1 MRPLGCTFVALLWLG
16 SVAMAQQPPSSPP
29 ITIPPKPGAP
39 AEPANLLPKLDPQN
53 NRLDA
58 LLVQWEQRMTGVEAI
73 VCKCSREEK
82 SKAAGFKKVYEGEA
96 RYMKPNLVALRMIM
110 PTNKEIW
117 ELYVCTGKFLYEY
130 RPQTKT
136 LRIHDVAPEQANFQN
151 NFLSF
156 LFGMNAADAK
166 RKFDLTLTKEDQHYI
181 YIDIKPRFDADKREF
196 SRAQMVLFT
205 QNMLPARVWF
215 ELPNGDETTWNIADI
230 DTKVKLKESH
240 FMPPE
245 APAGWNKERV
255 PLPNSNPT
263 PAPNIPQPQPS
274 KVRPS
279 GQ

>member
-1 MRPLGCTFVALLWLG
+1 MRPLGYNFAALLLLG
-16 SVAMAQQPPSSPP
+16 SVAFAQQPPSSPP
-29 ITIPPKPGAP
+29 ITIPPKPGTP
-39 AEPANLLPKLDPQN
+39 AETANLLPKLDPQN

-58 LLVQWEQRMTGVEAI
+58 LLVQWEQRMTGVDSI

-82 SKAAGFKKVYEGEA
+82 SKASGFKKVYEGEA
-96 RYMKPNLVALRMIM
+96 RYLKPNYVALRMLQKDNPQIY
-110 PTNKEIW
+110 
-117 ELYVCTGKFLYEY
+117 ELYICNSKFLYEY

-166 RKFDLTLTKEDQHYI
+166 RRYDLSLTKEDKNYI

-196 SRAQMVLFT
+196 ARAQMVLFAKDL
-205 QNMLPARVWF
+205 LPARVWF
-215 ELPNGDETTWNIADI
+215 ELPNGDETTWNVADI

-240 FMPPE
+240 FMAPP
-245 APAGWNKERV
+245 APQGWSTERV

-263 PAPNIPQPQPS
+263 PAPNFPQPS

>member
-1 MRPLGCTFVALLWLG
+1 MRPLGYTFAALLLLG
-16 SVAMAQQPPSSPP
+16 SVAFAQQPPSSPP
-29 ITIPPKPGAP
+29 ITIPPKPGTP

-58 LLVQWEQRMTGVEAI
+58 LLVQWEQRMTGVEGV
-73 VCKCSREEK
+73 VCKCAREEK
-82 SKAAGFKKVYEGEA
+82 SKASGFKKVYEGEA
-96 RYMKPNLVALRMIM
+96 RYLKPNYVALRMLQQGKG
-110 PTNKEIW
+110 NEGNY

-156 LFGMNAADAK
+156 LFGMNAAEAK
-166 RKFDLTLTKEDQHYI
+166 RKFDLTLTKEDPNYI
-181 YIDIKPRFDADKREF
+181 YIDIKPRFDADKRDF
-196 SRAQMVLFT
+196 TRAQMVLFAKD
-205 QNMLPARVWF
+205 MLPARLWF
-215 ELPNGDETTWNIADI
+215 EAPNGDETTWNVSGI

-240 FMPPE
+240 FSPPP
-245 APAGWNKERV
+245 APQGWETVRV
-255 PLPNSNPT
+255 SLSQGNPP
-263 PAPNIPQPQPS
+263 PAPNLPQPS

>member
-1 MRPLGCTFVALLWLG
+1 
-16 SVAMAQQPPSSPP
+16 
-29 ITIPPKPGAP
+29 
-39 AEPANLLPKLDPQN
+39 
-53 NRLDA
+53 
-58 LLVQWEQRMTGVEAI
+58 
-73 VCKCSREEK
+73 K
-82 SKAAGFKKVYEGEA
+82 SKASGFKKVYEGEA

-110 PTNKEIW
+110 PSDKSIW
-117 ELYVCTGKFLYEY
+117 ELYVCSGKLLYEY

-166 RKFDLTLTKEDQHYI
+166 RRYDLTLTKEDQNYI

-215 ELPNGDETTWNIADI
+215 ELPNGDETTWKIADI

-240 FMPPE
+240 F
-245 APAGWNKERV
+245 
-255 PLPNSNPT
+255 
-263 PAPNIPQPQPS
+263 
-274 KVRPS
+274 
-279 GQ
+279 